1 LGVPDWRGTFNIP
14 AEKCYRAVLDYIRA
28 GSIDKKDR
36 IVFSLEPSLIEV
48 KTGIKDGLR
57 IGIIPEGDKSTVLM
71 NFDFSLEMVIELIV
85 YIFLIILFF
94 YSLVHGL
101 GVLAFFIALLISSTL
116 LATLNRENKV
126 RTLYTSKISD
136 LLKYV
141 ERTGVV
147 PEFKEESKPPV
158 DINALYERLI
168 RAYSKLYGRGA
179 RMVERK
185 IQSYMKKG
193 LSREEAIKRLAEKEG
208 FLERSEAKPRPKP
221 EVKEKPKPR
230 LPPDILHQRLLYR
243 YVSVYGRS
251 RYALEYEIEELTSLG
266 LSGEKA
272 VKILAEEE
280 GLT

>member
-1 LGVPDWRGTFNIP
+1 VPDWRGTFNIP
-14 AEKCYRAVLDYIRA
+14 AEKCYRAILNYIRA
-28 GSIDKKDR
+28 GSIKKKDKVVR
-36 IVFSLEPSLIEV
+36 SLEPSLIEV

-57 IGIIPEGDKSTVLM
+57 IGIIPDGNKSTVLM
-71 NFDFSLEMVIELIV
+71 DFDFSLEMVIELTV
-85 YIFLIILFF
+85 NIFLIILFF

-136 LLKYV
+136 LLKYI
-141 ERTGVV
+141 ERIGVI
-147 PEFKEESKPPV
+147 PEFKEEPKPPV

-168 RAYSKLYGRGA
+168 RAYSKLYGRGT

-208 FLERSEAKPRPKP
+208 FLERYETKPRPKP

>member
-1 LGVPDWRGTFNIP
+1 MPDWRGTFNIP

-28 GSIDKKDR
+28 GSINKKDR
-36 IVFSLEPSLIEV
+36 VVFSLEPSLIEV

-71 NFDFSLEMVIELIV
+71 DFDFSLEMVIELIV
-85 YIFLIILFF
+85 YILLIILFF
-94 YSLVHGL
+94 YSLAHGL
-101 GVLAFFIALLISSTL
+101 GIPAFFIALLISSTL
-116 LATLNRENKV
+116 LATSNRENKV

-147 PEFKEESKPPV
+147 PEFKEEPKPPV

-179 RMVERK
+179 RMVDRK
-185 IQSYMKKG
+185 IQAYMKEG

-208 FLERSEAKPRPKP
+208 FLERSEAKPRPKLKV
-221 EVKEKPKPR
+221 EEKPKPR

-243 YVSVYGRS
+243 YVNVYGRS
-251 RYALEYEIEELTSLG
+251 RYALEHEIEELTSLG

-280 GLT
+280 GVT

>member
-1 LGVPDWRGTFNIP
+1 MPDWRGTFNIP
-14 AEKCYRAVLDYIRA
+14 AEKCYRAILNYIRA
-28 GSIDKKDR
+28 GSINKKDR
-36 IVFSLEPSLIEV
+36 VVRSLEPSLIEV
-48 KTGIKDGLR
+48 KTGTKDRLKIR
-57 IGIIPEGDKSTVLM
+57 IIPEGDKSTVLM
-71 NFDFSLEMVIELIV
+71 DFDFGSETAIYLMGGMVMP
-85 YIFLIILFF
+85 
-94 YSLVHGL
+94 LV
-101 GVLAFFIALLISSTL
+101 VALQ
-116 LATLNRENKV
+116 RENKV

-147 PEFKEESKPPV
+147 PEFKEPKPPV

-168 RAYSKLYGRGA
+168 RAYSKLYGRGT

-208 FLERSEAKPRPKP
+208 FLERYETKPRPKP